1 MKKALGAY
9 IVFIVLMSVA
19 PILGETTNY
28 EKMDKLVGEKV
39 ESGLSNI
46 DVIIEFYE
54 LNEPS
59 RALISKEKILNEFIE
74 LNSIHTILSADE
86 IKNISSSQHVKNI
99 WHNSSGLT
107 TFDSITFSSEDRI
120 VVNGFMGADTI
131 NAPPLYKIGY
141 KGNGV
146 TVAVLDTGIRETH
159 VEFPEGKILY
169 QYDFV
174 NNDPIAEDNDGHGTF
189 VSGIISGQKYTTADW
204 AGYYDFI
211 DTTHTNTM
219 GVSPGSK
226 LVILKIIENS
236 SGTLSDYLEACNW
249 LISNKNIYNIRVVNM
264 SAGWNVDSMI
274 LSGWPLDG
282 TDPAS
287 TAANSVVDK
296 GIVWVNAA
304 GNGGPSLDTIGAPAR
319 AKNVIT
325 VANAIDRTVVL
336 DTPIVITRAPISIA
350 NDSSRGGGYSGL
362 KPDISAPGTQIMSS
376 LISHDY
382 DYGLASGTSFAAPF
396 ISGSCAII
404 IQRHPNWTPYQVKL
418 ALMRTATP
426 IAGGSVYEQGAGL
439 VNLNRAFSY
448 RQDFE
453 RAAVIGKVMAILKK
467 NKENN

>member
-1 MKKALGAY
+1 MKKALVAY
-9 IVFIVLMSVA
+9 VVIIILISAM
-19 PILGETTNY
+19 PILGEATNY
-28 EKMDKLVGEKV
+28 EKMDKAVREKV

-54 LNEPS
+54 LDDSS
-59 RALISKEKILNEFIE
+59 RHLIFKEKIINEFIE
-74 LNSIHTILSADE
+74 LNSIHAILSADE
-86 IKNISSSQHVKNI
+86 IKNMSSSKYVKNI
-99 WHNSSGLT
+99 WHNTGGLT
-107 TFDSITFSSEDRI
+107 LFDAITFSSEDQI
-120 VVNGFMGADTI
+120 VVNGFMGADI
-131 NAPPLYKIGY
+131 IKASPLYQLGY

-159 VEFPEGKILY
+159 IEFPEGKILY

-204 AGYYDFI
+204 AGYYDFV
-211 DTTHTNTM
+211 DTTPTNTM
-219 GVSPGSK
+219 GLSPGSK
-226 LVILKIIENS
+226 LVILKIIEND

-249 LISNKNIYNIRVVNM
+249 LISNKNTYNIRVVNM
-264 SAGWNVDSMI
+264 SAGWDVESMI
-274 LSGWPLDG
+274 SSGWPLDG

-287 TAANSVVDK
+287 TAANSVVAK

-304 GNGGPSLDTIGAPAR
+304 GNSGPSTDTIGAPAR

-325 VANAIDRTVVL
+325 VANAVDRTVVSNGV
-336 DTPIVITRAPISIA
+336 TIIKRAPISIA
-350 NDSSRGGGYSGL
+350 NDSSRGGGHSGP
-362 KPDISAPGTQIMSS
+362 KPDVSAPGTQIMSS
-376 LISHDY
+376 FISHDY
-382 DYGLASGTSFAAPF
+382 DYAIASGTSFAAPF
-396 ISGSCAII
+396 VSGSCAII

-418 ALMRTATP
+418 ALMRTSTP
-426 IAGGSVYEQGAGL
+426 IVGASVYEQGAGL
-439 VNLNRAFSY
+439 VNVNNAFLY

>member
-9 IVFIVLMSVA
+9 IVFILLMSAV
-19 PILGETTNY
+19 PILGEATNY
-28 EKMDKLVGEKV
+28 DKMDKAVRAKV

-46 DVIIEFYE
+46 DLIIEFYE
-54 LNEPS
+54 LDDSS
-59 RALISKEKILNEFIE
+59 RALIPKEKIINEFIE
-74 LNSIHTILSADE
+74 LNSIHAILNANE
-86 IKNISSSQHVKNI
+86 IKNISSSEYVKNI
-99 WHNSSGLT
+99 WGNVGGLT
-107 TFDSITFSSEDRI
+107 LFDTITFSSEDQI
-120 VVNGFMGADTI
+120 VINGFMGADTI
-131 NAPPLYKIGY
+131 KASPLYNIGY

-146 TVAVLDTGIRETH
+146 TVAVLDTGILETH

-174 NNDPIAEDNDGHGTF
+174 NKDVVADDLDGHGTF
-189 VSGIISGQKYTTADW
+189 VSGIISGQAYTTADW
-204 AGYYDFI
+204 AGYYNFVN
-211 DTTHTNTM
+211 TTPTNTM

-226 LVILKIIENS
+226 LVILKIIENNQ
-236 SGTLSDYLEACNW
+236 GKLSDYFEACNW

-264 SAGWNVDSMI
+264 SAGWDVDSMI

-287 TAANSVVDK
+287 MAANSVVDK

-336 DTPIVITRAPISIA
+336 DTPIAITRAPISIA

-362 KPDISAPGTQIMSS
+362 KPDISAPGTQILSS
-376 LISHDY
+376 FIGNDY
-382 DYGLASGTSFAAPF
+382 DYGLASGTSFASPF
-396 ISGSCAII
+396 VAGSVAIL
-404 IQRHPNWTPYQVKL
+404 IQRHPNWTPYQVKI

-426 IAGGSVYEQGAGL
+426 ISGASAYEQGAGI
-439 VNLNRAFSY
+439 VNLNGAFSY

-453 RAAVIGKVMAILKK
+453 RTSVIGKVMEILKK

>member
-1 MKKALGAY
+1 MKKALGVYVVIIILISA
-9 IVFIVLMSVA
+9 I
-19 PILGETTNY
+19 PILGEANNH
-28 EKMDKLVGEKV
+28 EKMDKVVREKI
-39 ESGLSNI
+39 ETGLSNI

-54 LNEPS
+54 LDDLS
-59 RALISKEKILNEFIE
+59 RTLISNEKIINEFIE
-74 LNSIHTILSADE
+74 LNSIHAILNADE
-86 IKNISSSQHVKNI
+86 IKNMSSSQYVKNI
-99 WHNSSGLT
+99 WGNVGGLT
-107 TFDSITFSSEDRI
+107 LFDTVTFSSEDRI
-120 VVNGFMGADTI
+120 VVNGFMGTDTI
-131 NAPPLYKIGY
+131 NAPPLYQMGY
-141 KGNGV
+141 KGKGV

-174 NNDPIAEDNDGHGTF
+174 NNDLVAEDNDGHGTF
-189 VSGIISGQKYTTADW
+189 VSGIISGHKYTTADW

-211 DTTHTNTM
+211 DTTSTNTM
-219 GVSPGSK
+219 GVSPESN
-226 LVILKIIENS
+226 LVILKIIENN

-249 LISNKNIYNIRVVNM
+249 LISNKNIYNIRVANM
-264 SAGWNVDSMI
+264 SAGWTVDSMI

-282 TDPAS
+282 TDPVS
-287 TAANSVVDK
+287 MAANSVVDK

-350 NDSSRGGGYSGL
+350 NDSGRGGGYSGL

-376 LISHDY
+376 LIAHDY
-382 DYGLASGTSFAAPF
+382 DYGIASGTSFAAPF
-396 ISGSCAII
+396 VAGSAAII
-404 IQRHPNWTPYQVKL
+404 IQRHPNWAPYQVKI

-426 IAGGSVYEQGAGL
+426 ISGAPTYEQGAGL

-453 RAAVIGKVMAILKK
+453 RAAVMGKIMAILKK